1 MTKTIYEVPMVS
13 VEVISIEHGL
23 AQSNLG
29 GQTRLAPQSE
39 KMRITTTTF
48 KQQK

>member
-13 VEVISIEHGL
+13 VEVISIEHGF

-29 GQTRLAPQSE
+29 GGKPGWRPSQR
-39 KMRITTTTF
+39 K
-48 KQQK
+48 